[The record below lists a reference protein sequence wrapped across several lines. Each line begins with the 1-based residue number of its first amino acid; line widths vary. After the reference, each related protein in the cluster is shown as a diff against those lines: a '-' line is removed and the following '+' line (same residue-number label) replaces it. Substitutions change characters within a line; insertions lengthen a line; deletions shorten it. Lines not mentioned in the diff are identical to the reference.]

1 MSAQTAGAK
10 PTVEPVTPVIVK
22 VGGDVDYGSETPG
35 IGSPVTIDS
44 SGLPFAAT
52 VPGFTW
58 ASSQSKVAGRII
70 QLTIIDGSHTKNVPV
85 TPTSELASV
94 TMRFGPARLIAME
107 TGVPAHNEV
116 FLLFTSPEVP
126 FHVGRNGD
134 WTESGTMF
142 PNNIKSVTLTV
153 GDTQKLNYDF
163 QTDAPTLQIDFDL
176 NSPN

>member
-22 VGGDVDYGSETPG
+22 VGGDLDYGSEKPG
-35 IGSPVTIDS
+35 IGNPVTIES
-44 SGLPFAAT
+44 SELAFVAT
-52 VPGFTW
+52 VPGFIW
-58 ASSQSKVAGRII
+58 ASSQSREPGRII
-70 QLTIIDGSHTKNVPV
+70 RLTILDGPDKKEVPV
-85 TPTSELASV
+85 DPTSELASV

-107 TGVPAHNEV
+107 TGVAAHNEV

-126 FHVGRNGD
+126 FHAGRHGD